1 MISHSASQQQL
12 SDNFFF
18 LISRRFK
25 EDFLKHNYLFLVFFF
40 PGKYKERGNVDG
52 RKNAQCLSDCVLK
65 KRKKQLIWQ
74 A

>member
-18 LISRRFK
+18 NFK
-25 EDFLKHNYLFLVFFF
+25 KIQGGFFKAQLPFLGFFFF

-52 RKNAQCLSDCVLK
+52 RKNVQCLSDCVLK
-65 KRKKQLIWQ
+65 KRKNN
-74 A
+74 